1 MQLSLILLS
10 CLAGLTW
17 SAAIEKRGEE
27 PWSEPVMEYYEA
39 VSRRLAKA
47 RDHPLPKD
55 ASSCLLSNATL
66 PSSALP
72 TTNAS
77 LALYHVAI
85 GRGTQVSLSV
95 YNATTFH

>member
-27 PWSEPVMEYYEA
+27 PWSEPVMEYYEV

-72 TTNAS
+72 TNAS

-85 GRGTQVSLSV
+85 GRGTQVSRPV

>member
-1 MQLSLILLS
+1 MQPSLILLS

-27 PWSEPVMEYYEA
+27 SWSEPVMEYYEA

-47 RDHPLPKD
+47 RDDPLPKD

-72 TTNAS
+72 TNAS